1 MALLTTTIYLE
12 EAEVTE
18 GIMSTLAAFVCS
30 AYSPKAS
37 TSTQPL
43 NCDGISSDNTRQK
56 VTCALQQGGLKQH
69 ILRAH
74 IQTRVWTEAA
84 AGSTGTLGPS
94 TTEVFYSQSQRP
106 LRSNVGVNLTVH
118 QADVQTVLICV
129 SAASSVRTIRI
140 PKLWCTKATRRRIM
154 VMYRVSQAIFYLL
167 LLFCSGEQ
175 VKLVAHPLALFSF
188 RTVFLCCYL
197 ALRCYT

>member
-1 MALLTTTIYLE
+1 MFRPHT
-12 EAEVTE
+12 
-18 GIMSTLAAFVCS
+18 
-30 AYSPKAS
+30 
-37 TSTQPL
+37 
-43 NCDGISSDNTRQK
+43 CDGISSDNTRQK
-56 VTCALQQGGLKQH
+56 VTCTLQQGGLKQH

-74 IQTRVWTEAA
+74 IQNKGMDRSSCRIHSWIPCKT
-84 AGSTGTLGPS
+84 STSNTL
-94 TTEVFYSQSQRP
+94 RP
-106 LRSNVGVNLTVH
+106 LRSNSGVNLTVH

-140 PKLWCTKATRRRIM
+140 PKLWCTKAMRRRIM